1 MAELPPCFVNEVTE
15 PVRVISTGSIRPNDE
30 SCASEVHQFSTLG
43 EIKSHFSLSQSYPWH
58 FVSICQQNSWEP
70 LQVTKPMFSFLT
82 ETVNLNSSVWDISS
96 CFYEKDIDV
105 ESTFC
110 IPFTVSQNG
119 SVTELSY
126 TIRYPEFKVA
136 PGAWVIRQTGVYQKF
151 NTKSCQNVIILFNPA
166 PACAL
171 HKKAEIE
178 LSRGTLDVH
187 RDFFWIH
194 KELFNTYF
202 SAWRL
207 YNVHLEKI
215 LLPIASNAVSSFV
228 EELSETEF
236 HHLPKLAYLE
246 SRLVQI
252 PFLLAAS
259 NDVLAGLSSLCQ
271 GLLCN
276 TDDHLQESARTAMVQ
291 FNQQKSYCEV
301 YSRGAQCLQL
311 QSQKITQLLAN
322 TLNFREQS
330 LAKVQNTT
338 MLRLNKSAVF
348 ITTLTLLYLP
358 PSFVAT
364 FFGMNFFDL
373 DESADRIV
381 ATPMIWIYF
390 LCSAV
395 LTLGTFVF
403 YHILLDRTVFGQL
416 AAKAFTFKTFIKSKT
431 KKTLCDTGFEA
442 V

>member
-1 MAELPPCFVNEVTE
+1 MAELPPCFVSEVTE
-15 PVRVISTGSIRPNDE
+15 PVKVISTGPIRPKEE
-30 SCASEVHQFSTLG
+30 SCASEVHQFSTLDQ
-43 EIKSHFSLSQSYPWH
+43 IRSHFSRNHDYPWH

-70 LQVTKPMFSFLT
+70 LEITRPMFSFLT
-82 ETVNLNSSVWDISS
+82 ETFNMNSTVWNISS
-96 CFYEKDIDV
+96 CFYGKDEDV

-110 IPFTVSQNG
+110 IPFTMSQKG
-119 SVTELSY
+119 SVTEVSY
-126 TIRYPEFKVA
+126 TIRYPEFKV
-136 PGAWVIRQTGVYQKF
+136 PQGTWVIRHTGIYQSF
-151 NTKSCQNVIILFNPA
+151 DTKSCENICILINPT
-166 PACAL
+166 PSSAL
-171 HKKAEIE
+171 HQKAEVAF
-178 LSRGTLDVH
+178 SRGPQDTN

-202 SAWRL
+202 SGWRL
-207 YNVHLEKI
+207 YSIHLEKI

-228 EELSETEF
+228 EELSETEY
-236 HHLPKLAYLE
+236 HHLPELAYLE
-246 SRLVQI
+246 SRL
-252 PFLLAAS
+252 
-259 NDVLAGLSSLCQ
+259 
-271 GLLCN
+271 
-276 TDDHLQESARTAMVQ
+276 
-291 FNQQKSYCEV
+291 
-301 YSRGAQCLQL
+301 
-311 QSQKITQLLAN
+311 SQKITQLLAN

-330 LAKVQNTT
+330 LAKAQNTT

-381 ATPMIWIYF
+381 ATPMIWIYV
-390 LCSAV
+390 LCSAA

-416 AAKAFTFKTFIKSKT
+416 AAKAMAFKTFVKSKS
-431 KKTLCDTGFEA
+431 KKNLCDKGFEA

>member
-1 MAELPPCFVNEVTE
+1 
-15 PVRVISTGSIRPNDE
+15 
-30 SCASEVHQFSTLG
+30 
-43 EIKSHFSLSQSYPWH
+43 
-58 FVSICQQNSWEP
+58 
-70 LQVTKPMFSFLT
+70 MFSFLC
-82 ETVNLNSSVWDISS
+82 EAFKLNSSVWDVSS
-96 CFYEKDIDV
+96 CFYGKDIDV

-110 IPFTVSQNG
+110 IPFTVFQNG
-119 SVTELSY
+119 SITELSY
-126 TIRYPEFKVA
+126 TIRYPEFK
-136 PGAWVIRQTGVYQKF
+136 PGHGTWVIRQTGIYQKF
-151 NTKSCQNVIILFNPA
+151 NTKSCENVIILFNPA

-171 HKKAEIE
+171 HQKAEIV
-178 LSRGTLDVH
+178 LSKVPQDIH

-228 EELSETEF
+228 EELSETEY

-252 PFLLAAS
+252 PFLLTAS

-271 GLLCN
+271 GFLCS
-276 TDDHLQESARTAMVQ
+276 TDDQLQQTARAAVVQ

-330 LAKVQNTT
+330 LAKAQNTT

-381 ATPMIWIYF
+381 TTPMIWIYV
-390 LCSAV
+390 LCSAA
-395 LTLGTFVF
+395 LTVGTFVL

-416 AAKAFTFKTFIKSKT
+416 AAKALTFKTFVKSKT
-431 KKTLCDTGFEA
+431 KKNLCDTGFET

>member
-15 PVRVISTGSIRPNDE
+15 PVRVISTGPIRPNDE
-30 SCASEVHQFSTLG
+30 SCASEVHQFSTLD

-110 IPFTVSQNG
+110 IPFIVSQNG

-171 HKKAEIE
+171 HKKAEIA
-178 LSRGTLDVH
+178 LSR
-187 RDFFWIH
+187 
-194 KELFNTYF
+194 
-202 SAWRL
+202 ARL
-207 YNVHLEKI
+207 ALTSPK
-215 LLPIASNAVSSFV
+215 ASNAVSSFV

-246 SRLVQI
+246 SRLAQI

-381 ATPMIWIYF
+381 ATPVIWIYF

>member
-1 MAELPPCFVNEVTE
+1 M
-15 PVRVISTGSIRPNDE
+15 
-30 SCASEVHQFSTLG
+30 
-43 EIKSHFSLSQSYPWH
+43 
-58 FVSICQQNSWEP
+58 
-70 LQVTKPMFSFLT
+70 
-82 ETVNLNSSVWDISS
+82 
-96 CFYEKDIDV
+96 
-105 ESTFC
+105 
-110 IPFTVSQNG
+110 
-119 SVTELSY
+119 
-126 TIRYPEFKVA
+126 
-136 PGAWVIRQTGVYQKF
+136 
-151 NTKSCQNVIILFNPA
+151 
-166 PACAL
+166 
-171 HKKAEIE
+171 
-178 LSRGTLDVH
+178 
-187 RDFFWIH
+187 
-194 KELFNTYF
+194 
-202 SAWRL
+202 
-207 YNVHLEKI
+207 
-215 LLPIASNAVSSFV
+215 SSFV

-358 PSFVAT
+358 PSFVAVS
-364 FFGMNFFDL
+364 FIAPL
-373 DESADRIV
+373 DEACTD
-381 ATPMIWIYF
+381 
-390 LCSAV
+390 
-395 LTLGTFVF
+395 
-403 YHILLDRTVFGQL
+403 
-416 AAKAFTFKTFIKSKT
+416 
-431 KKTLCDTGFEA
+431 
-442 V
+442 

>member
-15 PVRVISTGSIRPNDE
+15 PVRVISTGPIRPNDE

-178 LSRGTLDVH
+178 LSR
-187 RDFFWIH
+187 
-194 KELFNTYF
+194 
-202 SAWRL
+202 ARL
-207 YNVHLEKI
+207 ALTSPK
-215 LLPIASNAVSSFV
+215 ASNAVSSFV

>member
-15 PVRVISTGSIRPNDE
+15 PVRVISTGPIRPNDE
-30 SCASEVHQFSTLG
+30 SCASEVHQFSTLD

-96 CFYEKDIDV
+96 SFYEKDIDV

-110 IPFTVSQNG
+110 IPFIVSQNG

-171 HKKAEIE
+171 HKKAEIA
-178 LSRGTLDVH
+178 LSR
-187 RDFFWIH
+187 
-194 KELFNTYF
+194 
-202 SAWRL
+202 ARL
-207 YNVHLEKI
+207 ALTSPK
-215 LLPIASNAVSSFV
+215 ASNAVSSFV

-246 SRLVQI
+246 SRLAQI

-381 ATPMIWIYF
+381 ATPMIWIYV

-403 YHILLDRTVFGQL
+403 YQILLDRTVFGQL

-431 KKTLCDTGFEA
+431 KKTLCDTGSEA

>member
-15 PVRVISTGSIRPNDE
+15 PVRVISTGPIRPKDE
-30 SCASEVHQFSTLG
+30 SCASEVHQFSTLD
-43 EIKSHFSLSQSYPWH
+43 EIKSHFSRNHDYPWH

-70 LQVTKPMFSFLT
+70 LQITRPMFSFLT
-82 ETVNLNSSVWDISS
+82 ETFKLNSSVWDVSS
-96 CFYEKDIDV
+96 CFYGKDIDV

-119 SVTELSY
+119 SVTGQG
-126 TIRYPEFKVA
+126 T
-136 PGAWVIRQTGVYQKF
+136 WVIRQTGIYQKF
-151 NTKSCQNVIILFNPA
+151 NTKSCENVIILFNPA

-171 HKKAEIE
+171 QQKAEIV
-178 LSRGTLDVH
+178 LSKVPQDIH

-228 EELSETEF
+228 EELSETEY

-246 SRLVQI
+246 SRL
-252 PFLLAAS
+252 
-259 NDVLAGLSSLCQ
+259 
-271 GLLCN
+271 
-276 TDDHLQESARTAMVQ
+276 
-291 FNQQKSYCEV
+291 
-301 YSRGAQCLQL
+301 
-311 QSQKITQLLAN
+311 SQKITQLLAN

-330 LAKVQNTT
+330 LAKAQNTT

-381 ATPMIWIYF
+381 ATPMIWIYV
-390 LCSAV
+390 LCSAA
-395 LTLGTFVF
+395 LTVGTFVM

-416 AAKAFTFKTFIKSKT
+416 TAKALTFKTFVKSKT
-431 KKTLCDTGFEA
+431 KKTLCDTEFET

>member
-178 LSRGTLDVH
+178 LSR
-187 RDFFWIH
+187 
-194 KELFNTYF
+194 
-202 SAWRL
+202 ARL
-207 YNVHLEKI
+207 ALTSPK
-215 LLPIASNAVSSFV
+215 ASNAVSSFV